1 MPHIIQ
7 LDRHVADLIAA
18 GEVVERPASAVK
30 ELVENAVDAGATQ
43 ITVEVQNGGMTFLR
57 VTDNGCGIAPEDAP
71 TAFLRHAT
79 SKIRTKEDLA
89 AIGTLGF
96 RGEALAAI
104 SSVSRIDLLTK
115 TAEAEGVSLHLE
127 GGVVTSQQPAGC
139 PQGTTI
145 LVRDL
150 FFNTPA
156 RMKFMKS
163 DSAESSAIAAVV
175 QQQALAHPE
184 ISFRLIRDGET
195 QLQTSGD
202 GERLAAIYTVF
213 GRELAKNMLAVN
225 GTWEK
230 FHVTGYI
237 TKPTATR
244 GNRALQ
250 YFFLNGRFIRSRLL
264 SAALEEAYRN
274 QMMTGRFP
282 ACVLELQMP
291 LEAVDVNV
299 HPAKTEVKFLNERAV
314 FDAVHYAAL
323 STLSN
328 ASGRVAMQM
337 PKSPALDAQ
346 PAAPQQAVKPMERPA
361 ARPAVN
367 PNFYQTMQAGEY
379 RRQAGAQPRTVL
391 ASQVQYPT
399 RTPKPVEPAMPPVEK
414 APSPIAPPQPEPV
427 VAPVKPAAKAEP
439 EPAAIPKEPI
449 PTPAEPE
456 QLALDL
462 PEQTFI
468 KRKVQLGKKE
478 KDLYTQIKRSSYAEL
493 SNGDKITATTV
504 LTRLLRL
511 QQLAGGFLVTDD
523 SDKPELVNTAKLD
536 ALQDIIEDYVLGAGK
551 KLVIFARFIPEVTA
565 IMKMIDKTFQ
575 KTGKKQVAIYGAIK
589 KEDRGP
595 IIKQFQEDPDTVI
608 IVGQIDTLGVGVTL
622 TAADTCVYYSK
633 NFNYATYEQSLSR
646 IHRIGQRNT
655 CTYIDLETEGTVDEM
670 IGKALARKE
679 DMAKTVVDD
688 WRAYFE

>member
-337 PKSPALDAQ
+337 PKSPAPDAAKPDTPATPQ
-346 PAAPQQAVKPMERPA
+346 PARPA
-361 ARPAVN
+361 DRPVARPAVN

-439 EPAAIPKEPI
+439 EPAAIPKEPA

-462 PEQTFI
+462 PEQTFRLI
-468 KRKVQLGKKE
+468 GEAFDSYLIAEQGESVLFIDKHAAHERILFEKLKAEDHPIVSQELMAPVSAELTREEAATVLENTEILGKCGFEVADFGDGDVLIRQIPCDVDE
-478 KDLYTQIKRSSYAEL
+478 KDAVSLLQELAADLLAGKTLAPETLRDNLLHTIACKAAIKAGWHTEGAEAAHLVAEILSRTDIKYCPHGRPVCIELTKSQLERQFKRS
-493 SNGDKITATTV
+493 
-504 LTRLLRL
+504 
-511 QQLAGGFLVTDD
+511 
-523 SDKPELVNTAKLD
+523 
-536 ALQDIIEDYVLGAGK
+536 
-551 KLVIFARFIPEVTA
+551 
-565 IMKMIDKTFQ
+565 
-575 KTGKKQVAIYGAIK
+575 
-589 KEDRGP
+589 
-595 IIKQFQEDPDTVI
+595 
-608 IVGQIDTLGVGVTL
+608 
-622 TAADTCVYYSK
+622 
-633 NFNYATYEQSLSR
+633 
-646 IHRIGQRNT
+646 
-655 CTYIDLETEGTVDEM
+655 
-670 IGKALARKE
+670 
-679 DMAKTVVDD
+679 
-688 WRAYFE
+688 

>member
-57 VTDNGCGIAPEDAP
+57 VTDNGCGIAPEDAT

-115 TAEAEGVSLHLE
+115 TAEADGVSLHLE

-264 SAALEEAYRN
+264 PAALEEAYRN

-337 PKSPALDAQ
+337 PKSPAPDAQ
-346 PAAPQQAVKPMERPA
+346 PAAPQQTARPAERPA

-439 EPAAIPKEPI
+439 EPAAIPKEPA
-449 PTPAEPE
+449 PAPAEPE

-462 PEQTFI
+462 PEQTFRLI
-468 KRKVQLGKKE
+468 GEAFDSYLIAEQGESVLFIDKHAAHERILFEKLKAEEHPIVSQELMAPVSAELTREEAATVLENTEILGKCGFEVADFGDGDVLIRQIPCDVDE
-478 KDLYTQIKRSSYAEL
+478 KDAVSLLQELAADLLAGKTLAPETLRDNLLHTIACKAAIKAGWHTEGAEAAHLVAEILSRTDIKYCPHGRPVCIELTKSQLERQFKRS
-493 SNGDKITATTV
+493 
-504 LTRLLRL
+504 
-511 QQLAGGFLVTDD
+511 
-523 SDKPELVNTAKLD
+523 
-536 ALQDIIEDYVLGAGK
+536 
-551 KLVIFARFIPEVTA
+551 
-565 IMKMIDKTFQ
+565 
-575 KTGKKQVAIYGAIK
+575 
-589 KEDRGP
+589 
-595 IIKQFQEDPDTVI
+595 
-608 IVGQIDTLGVGVTL
+608 
-622 TAADTCVYYSK
+622 
-633 NFNYATYEQSLSR
+633 
-646 IHRIGQRNT
+646 
-655 CTYIDLETEGTVDEM
+655 
-670 IGKALARKE
+670 
-679 DMAKTVVDD
+679 
-688 WRAYFE
+688 

>member
-337 PKSPALDAQ
+337 PKSPAPDAQ
-346 PAAPQQAVKPMERPA
+346 PAAPQQTARPAERPA

-427 VAPVKPAAKAEP
+427 VTPVKPAAKAEP
-439 EPAAIPKEPI
+439 EPAAIPKEPA
-449 PTPAEPE
+449 PAPAEPE

-462 PEQTFI
+462 PEQTFRLI
-468 KRKVQLGKKE
+468 GEAFDSYLIAEQGESVLFIDKHAAHERILFEKLKVEDHPIVSQELMAPVSAELTREEAATVLENTEILGKCGFEVADFGDGDVLIRQIPCDVDE
-478 KDLYTQIKRSSYAEL
+478 KDAVSLLQELAADLLAGKTLAPETLRDNLLHTIACKAAIKAGWHTEGAEAAHLVAEILSRTDIKYCPHGRPVGIELTKSQLERQFKRS
-493 SNGDKITATTV
+493 
-504 LTRLLRL
+504 
-511 QQLAGGFLVTDD
+511 
-523 SDKPELVNTAKLD
+523 
-536 ALQDIIEDYVLGAGK
+536 
-551 KLVIFARFIPEVTA
+551 
-565 IMKMIDKTFQ
+565 
-575 KTGKKQVAIYGAIK
+575 
-589 KEDRGP
+589 
-595 IIKQFQEDPDTVI
+595 
-608 IVGQIDTLGVGVTL
+608 
-622 TAADTCVYYSK
+622 
-633 NFNYATYEQSLSR
+633 
-646 IHRIGQRNT
+646 
-655 CTYIDLETEGTVDEM
+655 
-670 IGKALARKE
+670 
-679 DMAKTVVDD
+679 
-688 WRAYFE
+688 

>member
-115 TAEAEGVSLHLE
+115 TAEADGVSLHLE

-346 PAAPQQAVKPMERPA
+346 PAAPQQTARPAERPA

-414 APSPIAPPQPEPV
+414 APSPIAPPQPESV

-462 PEQTFI
+462 PEQTFRLI
-468 KRKVQLGKKE
+468 GEAFDSYLIAEQGESVLFIDKHAAHERILFEKLKAEDHPIVSQELMAPVSAELTREEAATVLENTEILGKCGFEVADFGDGDVLIRQIPCDVDE
-478 KDLYTQIKRSSYAEL
+478 KDAVSLLQELAADLLAGKTLAPETLRDNLLHTIACKAAIKAGWHTEGAEAAHLVAEILSRTDIKYCPHGRPVCIELTKSQLERQFKRS
-493 SNGDKITATTV
+493 
-504 LTRLLRL
+504 
-511 QQLAGGFLVTDD
+511 
-523 SDKPELVNTAKLD
+523 
-536 ALQDIIEDYVLGAGK
+536 
-551 KLVIFARFIPEVTA
+551 
-565 IMKMIDKTFQ
+565 
-575 KTGKKQVAIYGAIK
+575 
-589 KEDRGP
+589 
-595 IIKQFQEDPDTVI
+595 
-608 IVGQIDTLGVGVTL
+608 
-622 TAADTCVYYSK
+622 
-633 NFNYATYEQSLSR
+633 
-646 IHRIGQRNT
+646 
-655 CTYIDLETEGTVDEM
+655 
-670 IGKALARKE
+670 
-679 DMAKTVVDD
+679 
-688 WRAYFE
+688 

>member
-337 PKSPALDAQ
+337 PKSPAPDAQ
-346 PAAPQQAVKPMERPA
+346 PAAPQQTARPAERPA

-399 RTPKPVEPAMPPVEK
+399 RTPKPVKPAMPPVEK

-439 EPAAIPKEPI
+439 EPAAIPKEPA
-449 PTPAEPE
+449 PAPAEPE

-462 PEQTFI
+462 PEQTFRLI
-468 KRKVQLGKKE
+468 GEAFDSYLIAEQGESVLFIDKHAAHERILFEKLKAEDHPIVSQELMAPVSAELTREEAATVLENTEILGKCGFEVADFGDGDVLIRQIPCDVDE
-478 KDLYTQIKRSSYAEL
+478 KDAVSLLQELAADLLAGKTLAPETLRDNLLHTIACKAAIKAGWHTEGAEAAHLVAEILSRTDIKYCPHGRPVCIELTKSQLERQFKRS
-493 SNGDKITATTV
+493 
-504 LTRLLRL
+504 
-511 QQLAGGFLVTDD
+511 
-523 SDKPELVNTAKLD
+523 
-536 ALQDIIEDYVLGAGK
+536 
-551 KLVIFARFIPEVTA
+551 
-565 IMKMIDKTFQ
+565 
-575 KTGKKQVAIYGAIK
+575 
-589 KEDRGP
+589 
-595 IIKQFQEDPDTVI
+595 
-608 IVGQIDTLGVGVTL
+608 
-622 TAADTCVYYSK
+622 
-633 NFNYATYEQSLSR
+633 
-646 IHRIGQRNT
+646 
-655 CTYIDLETEGTVDEM
+655 
-670 IGKALARKE
+670 
-679 DMAKTVVDD
+679 
-688 WRAYFE
+688 

>member
-1 MPHIIQ
+1 MPQIIQ

-337 PKSPALDAQ
+337 PKSPAPDAQ
-346 PAAPQQAVKPMERPA
+346 PAAPQQTARPAERPA

-439 EPAAIPKEPI
+439 EPAAIPKEPA
-449 PTPAEPE
+449 PAPAEPE

-462 PEQTFI
+462 PEQTFRLI
-468 KRKVQLGKKE
+468 GEAFDSYLIAEQGESVLFIDKHAAHERILFEKLKAEEHPIVSQELMAPVSAELTREEAATVLENTEILGKCGFEVADFGDGDVLIRQIPCDVDE
-478 KDLYTQIKRSSYAEL
+478 KDAVSLLQELAADLLAGKTLAPETLRDNLLHTIACKAAIKAGWHTEGAEAAHLVAEILSRTDIKYCPHGRPVCIELTNSQLERQFKRS
-493 SNGDKITATTV
+493 
-504 LTRLLRL
+504 
-511 QQLAGGFLVTDD
+511 
-523 SDKPELVNTAKLD
+523 
-536 ALQDIIEDYVLGAGK
+536 
-551 KLVIFARFIPEVTA
+551 
-565 IMKMIDKTFQ
+565 
-575 KTGKKQVAIYGAIK
+575 
-589 KEDRGP
+589 
-595 IIKQFQEDPDTVI
+595 
-608 IVGQIDTLGVGVTL
+608 
-622 TAADTCVYYSK
+622 
-633 NFNYATYEQSLSR
+633 
-646 IHRIGQRNT
+646 
-655 CTYIDLETEGTVDEM
+655 
-670 IGKALARKE
+670 
-679 DMAKTVVDD
+679 
-688 WRAYFE
+688 

>member
-337 PKSPALDAQ
+337 PKSPAPDAQ
-346 PAAPQQAVKPMERPA
+346 PAAPQQTARPAERPA

-427 VAPVKPAAKAEP
+427 VTPVKPAAKAEP

-462 PEQTFI
+462 PEQTFRLI
-468 KRKVQLGKKE
+468 GEAFDSYLIAEQGESVLFIDKHAAHERILFEKLKAEDHPIVSQELMAPVSAELTREEAATVLENTEILGKCGFEVADFGDGDVLIRQIPCDVDE
-478 KDLYTQIKRSSYAEL
+478 KDAVSLLQELAADLLAGKTLAPETLRDNLLHTIACKAAIKAGWHTEGAEAAHLVAEILSRTDIKYCPHGRPVCIELTKSQLERQFKRS
-493 SNGDKITATTV
+493 
-504 LTRLLRL
+504 
-511 QQLAGGFLVTDD
+511 
-523 SDKPELVNTAKLD
+523 
-536 ALQDIIEDYVLGAGK
+536 
-551 KLVIFARFIPEVTA
+551 
-565 IMKMIDKTFQ
+565 
-575 KTGKKQVAIYGAIK
+575 
-589 KEDRGP
+589 
-595 IIKQFQEDPDTVI
+595 
-608 IVGQIDTLGVGVTL
+608 
-622 TAADTCVYYSK
+622 
-633 NFNYATYEQSLSR
+633 
-646 IHRIGQRNT
+646 
-655 CTYIDLETEGTVDEM
+655 
-670 IGKALARKE
+670 
-679 DMAKTVVDD
+679 
-688 WRAYFE
+688 

>member
-30 ELVENAVDAGATQ
+30 ELAENAVDAGATQ

-346 PAAPQQAVKPMERPA
+346 PAAPQQTARPAERPA

-414 APSPIAPPQPEPV
+414 APSPIAPPQPESV

-462 PEQTFI
+462 PEQTFRLI
-468 KRKVQLGKKE
+468 GEAFDSYLIAEQGESVLFIDKHAAHERILFEKLKAEDHPIVSQELMAPVSAELTREEAATVLENTEILGKCGFEVADFGDGDVLIRQIPCDVDE
-478 KDLYTQIKRSSYAEL
+478 KDAVSLLQELAADLLAGKTLAPETLRDNLLHTIACKAAIKAGWHTEGAEAAHLVAEILSRTDIKYCPHGRPVCIELTKSQLERQFKRS
-493 SNGDKITATTV
+493 
-504 LTRLLRL
+504 
-511 QQLAGGFLVTDD
+511 
-523 SDKPELVNTAKLD
+523 
-536 ALQDIIEDYVLGAGK
+536 
-551 KLVIFARFIPEVTA
+551 
-565 IMKMIDKTFQ
+565 
-575 KTGKKQVAIYGAIK
+575 
-589 KEDRGP
+589 
-595 IIKQFQEDPDTVI
+595 
-608 IVGQIDTLGVGVTL
+608 
-622 TAADTCVYYSK
+622 
-633 NFNYATYEQSLSR
+633 
-646 IHRIGQRNT
+646 
-655 CTYIDLETEGTVDEM
+655 
-670 IGKALARKE
+670 
-679 DMAKTVVDD
+679 
-688 WRAYFE
+688 

>member
-30 ELVENAVDAGATQ
+30 ELVENAVDAGTTQ

-337 PKSPALDAQ
+337 PKSPAPDAAKPDTPATPQ
-346 PAAPQQAVKPMERPA
+346 PARPAERPV

-414 APSPIAPPQPEPV
+414 APSPSAPPQPEPV
-427 VAPVKPAAKAEP
+427 VAPVNPAAKAEP
-439 EPAAIPKEPI
+439 EPAAIPNEPI

-462 PEQTFI
+462 PEQTFRLI
-468 KRKVQLGKKE
+468 GEAFDSYLIAEQGESVLFIDKHAAHERILFEKLKAEDHPIVSQELMAPVSAELTREEASTVLENTEILGKCGFEVADFGDGDVLIRQIPCDVDE
-478 KDLYTQIKRSSYAEL
+478 KDAVSLLQELAADLLAGKTLAPETLRDNLLHTIACKAAIKAGWHTEGAEAAHLVAEILSRTDIKYCPHGRPVCIELTKSQLERQFKRS
-493 SNGDKITATTV
+493 
-504 LTRLLRL
+504 
-511 QQLAGGFLVTDD
+511 
-523 SDKPELVNTAKLD
+523 
-536 ALQDIIEDYVLGAGK
+536 
-551 KLVIFARFIPEVTA
+551 
-565 IMKMIDKTFQ
+565 
-575 KTGKKQVAIYGAIK
+575 
-589 KEDRGP
+589 
-595 IIKQFQEDPDTVI
+595 
-608 IVGQIDTLGVGVTL
+608 
-622 TAADTCVYYSK
+622 
-633 NFNYATYEQSLSR
+633 
-646 IHRIGQRNT
+646 
-655 CTYIDLETEGTVDEM
+655 
-670 IGKALARKE
+670 
-679 DMAKTVVDD
+679 
-688 WRAYFE
+688 